1 LSNMES
7 NEYSQSLTIDGSE
20 EEGGG
25 QMFRMSIAL
34 SQILSIPVEVTN
46 IRANRKPP
54 GLKDQH
60 LTGLKTMIELTNAQA
75 EGAKLKSQIV
85 KYSSLGK
92 IEKDEVKAE

>member
-1 LSNMES
+1 MDSIKEPVV
-7 NEYSQSLTIDGSE
+7 IDGSE

-34 SQILSIPVEVTN
+34 SQILAKPIQVIN

-60 LTGLKTMIELTNAQA
+60 LVGLKAMIELAGAQA
-75 EGAKLKSQIV
+75 AGDKMKSSEVYYESDGTLAK
-85 KYSSLGK
+85 
-92 IEKDEVKAE
+92 